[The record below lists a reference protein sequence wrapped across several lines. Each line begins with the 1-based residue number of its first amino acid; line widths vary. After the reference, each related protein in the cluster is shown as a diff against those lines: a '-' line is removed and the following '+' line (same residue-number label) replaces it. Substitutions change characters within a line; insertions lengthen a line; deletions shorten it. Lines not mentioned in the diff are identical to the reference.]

1 VHAAIRAPPRRRG
14 RDRRLRHTQE
24 GKLAQG
30 QSVQVGDYT
39 LTYLGASS
47 GAPPYFAES
56 RAAWPARG
64 AGGSGNRA
72 RRQNRYFA
80 ERRPRTR
87 SRFVRTGCGR
97 RLFVIADQF
106 NPDGSVFVKVIVNP
120 LVNLI
125 WLAGL
130 LFVAG
135 ALITLWPDAREQRR
149 LARRFAEEGAL
160 ARA

>member
-1 VHAAIRAPPRRRG
+1 LA
-14 RDRRLRHTQE
+14 
-24 GKLAQG
+24 GK
-30 QSVQVGDYT
+30 
-39 LTYLGASS
+39 
-47 GAPPYFAES
+47 
-56 RAAWPARG
+56 
-64 AGGSGNRA
+64 
-72 RRQNRYFA
+72 NRYFA
-80 ERRPRTR
+80 EQQTSNEVAIR
-87 SRFVRTGCGR
+87 SDWLRAED
-97 RLFVIADQF
+97 LFVIADQF
-106 NPDGSVFVKVIVNP
+106 NSDGSVFLKVLVNP